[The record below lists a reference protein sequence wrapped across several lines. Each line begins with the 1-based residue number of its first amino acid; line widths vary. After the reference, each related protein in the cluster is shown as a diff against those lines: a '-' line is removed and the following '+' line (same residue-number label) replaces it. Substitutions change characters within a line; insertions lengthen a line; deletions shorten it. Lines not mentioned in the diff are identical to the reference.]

1 MYLNN
6 AWAQP
11 GADEILIQLDKNYYY
26 PQQTGLSKL
35 RARVSWE
42 QLDVASDSGI
52 FLRNPDFIFSWM
64 DNGGVETRDFKIAG
78 DPDKYSEERKLEL
91 ESQIKNYSEL
101 IIPLTLMQK
110 FSSYSR
116 SCYSSKCSELAQWGK
131 KRERLILSTDP
142 DDESA
147 TSYFLVIDKKEMKI
161 DKIIFKQPP
170 DPDKQQSAP
179 DKQQSAPDKQQSA
192 PYKVNGTFRYEKL
205 DGKWAIAE
213 SKSRFTMGELDSQEK
228 STGELAYQEKSTYR
242 YKKFEEIWLVHRID
256 QVLKQGNKIVQSHRF
271 KITDVHNTF

>member
-1 MYLNN
+1 MLNFRLYALISFCLIGICLNN
-6 AWAQP
+6 VWAQP
-11 GADEILIQLDKNYYY
+11 GADEILTQLDKNYYY

-35 RARVSWE
+35 RARVRWQ
-42 QLDVASDSGI
+42 QLDVASASGK
-52 FLRNPDFIFSWM
+52 FLRNPDFIFSWI
-64 DNGGVETRDFKIAG
+64 DNGGIGIRDFKIAG
-78 DPDKYSEERKLEL
+78 DPDKYSIERKLEL
-91 ESQIKNYSEL
+91 KSQIKNYGEL

-161 DKIIFKQPP
+161 DKINL
-170 DPDKQQSAP
+170 
-179 DKQQSAPDKQQSA
+179 KQQSA

-213 SKSRFTMGELDSQEK
+213 SKSRFTMGELDPQKK
-228 STGELAYQEKSTYR
+228 SKGELDYQEKSTYR
-242 YKKFEEIWLVHRID
+242 YKKFDEIWLVHRID
-256 QVLKQGNKIVQSHRF
+256 QVLKQGNKIIQFHRF
-271 KITDVHNTF
+271 KITDVRKTF

>member
-1 MYLNN
+1 MLNFRLPALISFFLIGMYLNN

-11 GADEILIQLDKNYYY
+11 GPDEILIQFDKNYYY

-78 DPDKYSEERKLEL
+78 DPEKYSEERQLEL
-91 ESQIKNYSEL
+91 ESQIKNYGEL

-131 KRERLILSTDP
+131 KRKRLILSADS
-142 DDESA
+142 DDESV

-161 DKIIFKQPP
+161 DKINL
-170 DPDKQQSAP
+170 
-179 DKQQSAPDKQQSA
+179 KQQSA

-256 QVLKQGNKIVQSHRF
+256 QVLKQGNKIVQFHRF
-271 KITDVHNTF
+271 KITDVRKTF

>member
-1 MYLNN
+1 MLNFRLSVLIAFCLSGMNLNN

-11 GADEILIQLDKNYYY
+11 GADEILSQLDKNYYY

-35 RARVSWE
+35 RARVRWE
-42 QLDVASDSGI
+42 QLDVASGSEK
-52 FLRNPDFIFSWM
+52 FLRNPDFMFSWN
-64 DNGGVETRDFKIAG
+64 DNGGIGIRDFKITG
-78 DPDKYSEERKLEL
+78 DPEKYSIERKLEL

-110 FSSYSR
+110 FSRYSR

-161 DKIIFKQPP
+161 DKINL
-170 DPDKQQSAP
+170 
-179 DKQQSAPDKQQSA
+179 KQQSA

-256 QVLKQGNKIVQSHRF
+256 QVLKQGNKIVQFHRF
-271 KITDVHNTF
+271 KITDVRKTF